1 MVAPGI
7 VNMKMTISIITAL
20 LLFSACGGEKP
31 VSPDGG
37 GAIALLL
44 VDTTGTLPG
53 SIPGEPSFLEGAKVS
68 IQARTHEY
76 VDVGE
81 SDDSGTAG
89 FEGLAAGDYT
99 VFARREIVAGAQKKV
114 FTGFSDMHVE
124 GDAEAADTLYLSTV
138 TVNAL
143 MINEIYY
150 CGSDYARFYFYDQ
163 YVELYNSSVDTLYL
177 DGCIITRNSSLNP
190 TDIEELDYVRAIYGY
205 QFPGV
210 PITGRQYPIY
220 PGQFVVIA
228 ADAIDHSVYAN
239 NGADLSHADWECF
252 NPLGSDYDVPG
263 VPNIISIHPTS
274 RVDYMISLAHDAVV
288 LTTGEEYWI
297 TEIDGAIR
305 IALPLYTVIDGVEY
319 ATSSDKTKYLTMRVD
334 AGFAGLGCA
343 KYSGESTERRE
354 LGLDVNNSTFDFI
367 LLTRPTIGYSH
378 VQ

>member
-7 VNMKMTISIITAL
+7 VNMKMTILIITAL

-53 SIPGEPSFLEGAKVS
+53 SVPGEPSVLGGASVS

-76 VDVGE
+76 VNAGE
-81 SDDSGTAG
+81 SDDTGTAG

-124 GDAEAADTLYLSTV
+124 GDTEVADTLYLSTV

-150 CGSDYARFYFYDQ
+150 CGSDYAKFYFYDQ
-163 YVELYNSSVDTLYL
+163 YVELYNSSQDTLYL
-177 DGCIITRNSSLNP
+177 DGCIITRNSSANV
-190 TDIEELDYVRAIYGY
+190 TDIEDIDFIRAVYAF
-205 QFPGV
+205 QFPGTPV
-210 PITGRQYPIY
+210 TGQQYPIF
-220 PGQFVVIA
+220 PGQIIVIA
-228 ADAIDHSVYAN
+228 ADAVDHSVYAN
-239 NGADLSHADWECF
+239 NGADLTGADWECF

-263 VPNIISIHPTS
+263 IPNLVSIHPSS
-274 RVDYMISLAHDAVV
+274 RTDYLISLSHDAVV
-288 LTTGEEYWI
+288 LGTGEDYFINEV
-297 TEIDGAIR
+297 DGAIR
-305 IALPLYTVIDGVEY
+305 VALPLYTIIDGVEY
-319 ATSSDKTKYLTMRVD
+319 ASSSDKTKYLTKRVD

-367 LLTRPTIGYSH
+367 LLSRPTIGYSH